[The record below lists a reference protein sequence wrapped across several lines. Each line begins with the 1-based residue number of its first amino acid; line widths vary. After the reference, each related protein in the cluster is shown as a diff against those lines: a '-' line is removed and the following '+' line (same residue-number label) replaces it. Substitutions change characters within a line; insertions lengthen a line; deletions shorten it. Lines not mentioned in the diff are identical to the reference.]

1 MQNKRKISP
10 CPTFLKGGKG
20 GITKSCILYLAS
32 CIVLC
37 LFISTVSAQDFT
49 IKKYHS
55 DITISQDSSFMVK
68 EIIDVEFHRMKHG
81 IYREIPY
88 KYADDF
94 GKTIKIPL
102 KVISVTDVLGKEW
115 KYSVSKKG
123 NLVYIRIGDPNK
135 YLEGNHTYV
144 ITYEVEN
151 ALLYFNDHDELYWN
165 VTGNEWKAEIREVS
179 AAVTLTSKD
188 KSANLWAACYTGVRG
203 SRSSEC
209 SFETSNNIGEFS
221 ARKRLNAGEGL
232 TIAFGWDKGL
242 VSPPSAWKKFLWFI
256 DIRENWIFAM
266 PFFSLIIMINI
277 WRLKGRDPRVREAV
291 TVRYEPPKYNNLPL
305 TPGEVGTLID
315 EKLDS
320 RDITSTIVGL
330 AVKGYI
336 KIEESKTEGLIF
348 DSTDFYLAKVKAPDD
363 NLSNFETILMSKIFT
378 TEMPGRMVSDMKNQF
393 YKELDLLK
401 KTLYGELISKRYFLV
416 SPEKI
421 RSVYVTAGIFL
432 AVLCSIVFALFVSP
446 GKGIVAGILAG
457 FPVIACSRVMPAKTQ
472 TGASAY
478 MDILGFQEFM
488 ERAEKDQLERMRDKD
503 LFSRFLPYA
512 IALDVVDNWAKAFE
526 GIYQEQPQWYGS
538 QAGFRTFNP
547 YHFSRSINSATSS
560 LASAMYS
567 APRSS
572 GISGSGGG
580 FGGGGSSGGGFG
592 GGGGGSW

>member
-1 MQNKRKISP
+1 MMQDKEISLNKKDFNKSP
-10 CPTFLKGGKG
+10 Y
-20 GITKSCILYLAS
+20 ILYLAS
-32 CIVLC
+32 CIIFLI
-37 LFISTVSAQDFT
+37 LTLLSTSASAQDFT

-55 DITISQDSSFMVK
+55 DINISEDSSFMVK
-68 EIIDVEFHRMKHG
+68 ESIDVEFHRLKHG

-94 GKTIKIPL
+94 GKTIKTPL
-102 KVISVTDVLGKEW
+102 KVRSVTDVAGKEW

-135 YLEGNHTYV
+135 YVEGNQTYV

-165 VTGNEWKAEIREVS
+165 VTGNEWKADIREVS

-188 KSANLWAACYTGVRG
+188 KSANLWAACYTGVTG

-221 ARKRLNAGEGL
+221 AKKRLNVGEGL

-242 VSPPSAWKKFLWFI
+242 VSPPSAWKRFLWFI
-256 DIRENWIFAM
+256 DLRENWIFIM

-291 TVRYEPPKYNNLPL
+291 TVRYEPPKYNNLAL

-336 KIEESKTEGLIF
+336 KIEESKREGLIF
-348 DSTDFYLAKVKAPDD
+348 DSTDFYLAKIKAPDD
-363 NLSNFETILMSKIFT
+363 NLSHFETILMGKIFT

-393 YKELDLLK
+393 YRELDLLK

-421 RSVYVTAGIFL
+421 RAVYITAGIFL
-432 AVLCSIVFALFVSP
+432 AVLCSIVFALLVSP
-446 GKGIVAGILAG
+446 GKGIVAGILTG
-457 FPVIACSRVMPAKTQ
+457 FPVLAFSRAIPAKTR

-538 QAGFRTFNP
+538 HAGFRTFNP
-547 YHFSRSINSATSS
+547 YHFSRSISSATSV

-572 GISGSGGG
+572 GISGGGGG

>member
-1 MQNKRKISP
+1 MTKIRYLVAGLVIL
-10 CPTFLKGGKG
+10 TFL
-20 GITKSCILYLAS
+20 
-32 CIVLC
+32 
-37 LFISTVSAQDFT
+37 STSASAQDFT
-49 IKKYHS
+49 INKYHS
-55 DITISQDSSFMVK
+55 DITISEDSSFMVK
-68 EIIDVEFHRMKHG
+68 EIIDVEFHRSKHG

-94 GKTIKIPL
+94 GKTVKTPL
-102 KVISVTDVLGKEW
+102 KVISVSDVAGKEW
-115 KYSVSKKG
+115 KYNVSKKG
-123 NLVYIRIGDPNK
+123 NLVNIRIGDPDK
-135 YLEGNHTYV
+135 YVDGHQTYV

-151 ALLYFNDHDELYWN
+151 ALLYFKDHDELYWN
-165 VTGNEWKAEIREVS
+165 VTGNEWKADIREAS
-179 AAVTLTSKD
+179 AAVNLAAKD
-188 KSANLWAACYTGVRG
+188 KRANLWAACYTGVSG

-209 SFETSNNIGEFS
+209 RFETSNNIGEFS
-221 ARKRLNAGEGL
+221 AGRRLNVGEGL

-242 VSPPSAWKKFLWFI
+242 VSPPTAWKKFLWMI
-256 DIRENWIFAM
+256 DLRENWIFAM

-291 TVRYEPPKYNNLPL
+291 AVRYEPPKYNNLAL

-315 EKLDS
+315 EKLDP

-330 AVKGYI
+330 AVKGYV

-363 NLSNFETILMSKIFT
+363 NLSPFETILMSRIFT

-401 KTLYGELISKRYFLV
+401 KTLYGELLSKRYFLV
-416 SPEKI
+416 SPEKV
-421 RSVYVTAGIFL
+421 RNVYIGAGIAL
-432 AVLCSIVFALFVSP
+432 AIFCVIIFTVLASP
-446 GKGIVAGILAG
+446 EKGWIAGILTG
-457 FPVIACSRVMPAKTQ
+457 LPVLLFSKAMPAKTKA
-472 TGASAY
+472 GSSAY

-503 LFSRFLPYA
+503 LFSKFLPYA

-526 GIYQEQPQWYGS
+526 GIYQEQPQWYS
-538 QAGFRTFNP
+538 SHAGFRTFNAS
-547 YHFSRSINSATSS
+547 HFSRSISSATSS
-560 LASAMYS
+560 LATAMYS

-572 GISGSGGG
+572 GISGGGSG

>member
-1 MQNKRKISP
+1 MQDKRKIP
-10 CPTFLKGGKG
+10 PRPPFVKGGKG

-32 CIVLC
+32 CIVVC
-37 LFISTVSAQDFT
+37 FFISTASAQDFT

-55 DITISQDSSFMVK
+55 DITISEDSSFMVK
-68 EIIDVEFHRMKHG
+68 ENIDVEFHRLKHG

-88 KYADDF
+88 KYVDDF
-94 GKTIKIPL
+94 GKTIKTPL
-102 KVISVTDVLGKEW
+102 KVISVNDVLGKEW

-123 NLVYIRIGDPNK
+123 NIVYIRIGDPNK
-135 YLEGNHTYV
+135 YVEGNHTYV

-165 VTGNEWKAEIREVS
+165 VTGNEWKADIREVS

-221 ARKRLNAGEGL
+221 ARKRLNIGEGL

-242 VSPPSAWKKFLWFI
+242 VYPPSAWKRFLWFI
-256 DIRENWIFAM
+256 DLRENWIFIM

-277 WRLKGRDPRVREAV
+277 WRLKGRDPRVKEAV
-291 TVRYEPPKYNNLPL
+291 AVRYEPPKYNNISL

-348 DSTDFYLAKVKAPDD
+348 DSTDFYLVKVKAPDD
-363 NLSNFETILMSKIFT
+363 NLSHFETILMSKIFT
-378 TEMPGRMVSDMKNQF
+378 TERPGRMVSDMKNQF
-393 YKELDLLK
+393 YRELDLLK
-401 KTLYGELISKRYFLV
+401 KTLYGDLVSKRYFLV

-421 RSVYVTAGIFL
+421 RSVYITAGIFL
-432 AVLCSIVFALFVSP
+432 VVLCSIVFAMLVSP
-446 GKGIVAGILAG
+446 GKGIVAGLLAG
-457 FPVIACSRVMPAKTQ
+457 LPVLAFSKAMPAKTR

-503 LFSRFLPYA
+503 LFSKFLPYA

-538 QAGFRTFNP
+538 HAGLRTFNP
-547 YHFSRSINSATSS
+547 YHFSRSISSATSS

-572 GISGSGGG
+572 GISGGGGG

>member
-1 MQNKRKISP
+1 MKIYPS
-10 CPTFLKGGKG
+10 LSSLAERGIKGYVMHFV
-20 GITKSCILYLAS
+20 SCVVFCVSILLTAS
-32 CIVLC
+32 A
-37 LFISTVSAQDFT
+37 SAQDFT

-55 DITISQDSSFMVK
+55 DITISQDSSFIVK
-68 EIIDVEFHRMKHG
+68 EILDVEFHRMKHG

-94 GKTIKIPL
+94 GKTVKTPL

-135 YLEGNHTYV
+135 YLEGNQTYV

-203 SRSSEC
+203 SKSSEC

-221 ARKRLNAGEGL
+221 ARKRLNIGEGL

-256 DIRENWIFAM
+256 DLRENWIFVM

-315 EKLDS
+315 EKLDP

-348 DSTDFYLAKVKAPDD
+348 DSTDFYLTKVKAPDD
-363 NLSNFETILMSKIFT
+363 NLSPFETILMSKIFT

-393 YKELDLLK
+393 YRDLDLLK
-401 KTLYGELISKRYFLV
+401 KTLYGELVSKRYFLV

-421 RSVYVTAGIFL
+421 RSVYITAGIFI
-432 AVLCSIVFALFVSP
+432 AVLCSFIFALLVSP
-446 GKGIVAGILAG
+446 GKAIVAGILAG
-457 FPVIACSRVMPAKTQ
+457 LPVLAFSKAMPAKTQ
-472 TGASAY
+472 TGASVY

-526 GIYQEQPQWYGS
+526 GIYQEQPQWYS
-538 QAGFRTFNP
+538 SHAGLRTFSP

-572 GISGSGGG
+572 GISGGGSG